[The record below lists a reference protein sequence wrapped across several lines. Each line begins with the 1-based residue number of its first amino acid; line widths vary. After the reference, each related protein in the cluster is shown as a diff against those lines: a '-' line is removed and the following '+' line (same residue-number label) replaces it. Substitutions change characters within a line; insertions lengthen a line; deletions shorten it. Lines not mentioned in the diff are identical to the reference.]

1 MVPLSDRLD
10 WPGMTWIFVMFM
22 NGWKIDVDHFAT
34 RLECEDKVRI
44 YNAASRQSGSGFL
57 VWCEYRP
64 RT

>member
-1 MVPLSDRLD
+1 
-10 WPGMTWIFVMFM
+10 MTWIFVMFM
-22 NGWKIDVDHFAT
+22 NGWKIDVDAFPT
-34 RLECEDKVRI
+34 RHECEDKVRI